1 MPEDKRGVRAG
12 LRYRAAESSAGRGLP
27 GAWGSRRP
35 RCVRST
41 LCYKRVP
48 RETVCLFYKYVCTAV
63 QSAVGPE
70 ATAPGRNLTNPRKWP
85 SVKRPSH
92 SYTGVYVW
100 GVWRPEDSFGS
111 QFSPSVTW
119 ILGLNSG
126 CQCWWQASPPSQP
139 HGPYLTLSVCF
150 SLFSFSTLFLIFIY
164 FLSQSLTL

>member
-1 MPEDKRGVRAG
+1 MEQQSPPQGGGCLVLGEAVAPAV
-12 LRYRAAESSAGRGLP
+12 L
-27 GAWGSRRP
+27 GAPS
-35 RCVRST
+35 
-41 LCYKRVP
+41 CYKRVP

-70 ATAPGRNLTNPRKWP
+70 ATAPGRNLTNLRMWP
-85 SVKRPSH
+85 SGRPSH
-92 SYTGVYVW
+92 SYTGVYAW

-126 CQCWWQASPPSQP
+126 RQCWWQASPPSQP
-139 HGPYLTLSVCF
+139 HSPSLSHSFCLCF